1 MADPLASFF
10 RINLELVPA
19 QNEGTVIDNLGVAK
33 CLRIGFALSLLSRL
47 GILLATSKP
56 PLLFCILFTLPLANC
71 LGIPVL
77 TIGLRRYTNDS
88 NRGFAFGL
96 FYVVM
101 NVGALIAGPLV
112 DRLTYFY
119 NHRDDE
125 DDGGE
130 TQYQSTGGWVMTTNR
145 AIVLSGVVANVL
157 AVFVAFTVREI
168 KVDADERELVPT
180 SADEDCDDEGLGSV
194 GSRSSATS
202 VGGDSATR
210 RRSGGPVRQFEPL
223 KGSTYRILADTLAQP
238 SFRRFLVVCLLT
250 LNVRMVFRHLDG
262 TLPKYMVREFGPD
275 APKGRVYSI
284 NPALIIVLVPII
296 TASTS
301 AVDPLVMI
309 HHGTYVSAVSV
320 FFLACSTSITACV
333 LFVVTLSVGE
343 AIWSPRLYD
352 YAMSVS
358 PEGREGTYMA
368 LSSAPLFLAKLP
380 VGFVSGLLL
389 QRYCP
394 EEVGDGEVRR
404 SRTMWL
410 IIGLTT
416 VVSPIMTTALWGY
429 ISGRDSSKKEEGR
442 DDLRGGD
449 GAGYYQHTPLKQQIS
464 LPRVP
469 RPDPI
474 V

>member
-1 MADPLASFF
+1 M
-10 RINLELVPA
+10 
-19 QNEGTVIDNLGVAK
+19 AK
-33 CLRIGFALSLLSRL
+33 CLRIGFVLSLLSRV

-56 PLLFCILFTLPLANC
+56 PLLFCILFTLPLSNC

-77 TIGLRRYTNDS
+77 TIGLRRYTNES

-101 NVGALIAGPLV
+101 NAGALLAGPLV
-112 DRLTYFY
+112 DRLTYYY
-119 NHRDDE
+119 NHQEDGGDMLVE
-125 DDGGE
+125 DDDP
-130 TQYQSTGGWVMTTNR
+130 YQSTGGWVMTNNR

-157 AVFVAFTVREI
+157 AVLVAFTVREI
-168 KVDADERELVPT
+168 KVDADDAGRELVP
-180 SADEDCDDEGLGSV
+180 SSSDEVFDDDDDGPHRVPSSGSMGSV
-194 GSRSSATS
+194 SSRSSATG
-202 VGGDSATR
+202 VGDSTTR
-210 RRSGGPVRQFEPL
+210 RRSGGGPVRKFEPL

-262 TLPKYMVREFGPD
+262 TLPKYMVREFGQD

-296 TASTS
+296 TATTS

-309 HHGTYVSAVSV
+309 HHGTYVSALSV
-320 FFLACSTSITACV
+320 FFLACSTSIPACV
-333 LFVVTLSVGE
+333 LFVVTLSIGE

-394 EEVGDGEVRR
+394 EEVGDGEVRH

-410 IIGLTT
+410 IIGLST
-416 VVSPIMTTALWGY
+416 VVSPIMTTVLWGY
-429 ISGRDSSKKEEGR
+429 ISGRDSDKKEEGR
-442 DDLRGGD
+442 DDRRGED

-469 RPDPI
+469 RPNPI